1 VTSNKHRQIETD
13 VVVIGSGGAGGEA
26 AIHARKGG
34 ARVLI
39 VDRGT
44 FGRSGGTITAGH
56 TCTAAVGDDDSP
68 ELHFRDTV
76 IGGYSMADQRL
87 VEIYANEAPPTLYE
101 LDEWGRGQTFRKDEN
116 GEFNLVW
123 PPGGHSRKRSVHY
136 GFMTGPRIMWAL
148 RREIQRLDIPWM
160 ENILVTSIL
169 THEGRVSGIAAL
181 DWKAGAFITVK
192 AKAVVLAAGGYAMLW
207 PFRYST
213 NTVETAGDVHGMA
226 YEAGAE
232 MVDMEFIQFVPT
244 QADPR
249 ITHINP
255 TLTNFPGWRPKL
267 REHGKFTNSKGEDF
281 LAAYDDVRAW
291 NTTRDIRSYAIYNEV
306 RQGRGTTHGGC
317 YMDLTTV
324 PPDVMKHEFT
334 QFQGGKSVPRS
345 YMVRCER
352 VGFDISKEPMEVA
365 PKAHFTGG
373 GVRTDTRMMSTV
385 QGLFAA
391 GEIQGG
397 VHGANRLGGNALT
410 HVVALGRIAGQEAA
424 LYAGRSE
431 GTAVSDKISFAEQS
445 KIFGWINQDGKGE
458 SPIRLR
464 IEMQEKMWDQ
474 VGIIRNEENLKSAI
488 SWFKEAKAD
497 KLPRLRLSAKP
508 KTFNLEWAT
517 AVTLPRQ
524 LDTCLLVAQAALERR
539 ESRGNHHRDD
549 CMAMDNDNWLKNIYL
564 HKDSNGAMATHT
576 EPVHVTTIDPR
587 EVIDERPHIND

>member
-1 VTSNKHRQIETD
+1 
-13 VVVIGSGGAGGEA
+13 
-26 AIHARKGG
+26 
-34 ARVLI
+34 
-39 VDRGT
+39 
-44 FGRSGGTITAGH
+44 
-56 TCTAAVGDDDSP
+56 
-68 ELHFRDTV
+68 
-76 IGGYSMADQRL
+76 
-87 VEIYANEAPPTLYE
+87 
-101 LDEWGRGQTFRKDEN
+101 
-116 GEFNLVW
+116 
-123 PPGGHSRKRSVHY
+123 
-136 GFMTGPRIMWAL
+136 
-148 RREIQRLDIPWM
+148 
-160 ENILVTSIL
+160 
-169 THEGRVSGIAAL
+169 
-181 DWKAGAFITVK
+181 
-192 AKAVVLAAGGYAMLW
+192 
-207 PFRYST
+207 
-213 NTVETAGDVHGMA
+213 
-226 YEAGAE
+226 
-232 MVDMEFIQFVPT
+232 
-244 QADPR
+244 
-249 ITHINP
+249 
-255 TLTNFPGWRPKL
+255 
-267 REHGKFTNSKGEDF
+267 
-281 LAAYDDVRAW
+281 
-291 NTTRDIRSYAIYNEV
+291 
-306 RQGRGTTHGGC
+306 
-317 YMDLTTV
+317 
-324 PPDVMKHEFT
+324 
-334 QFQGGKSVPRS
+334 
-345 YMVRCER
+345 
-352 VGFDISKEPMEVA
+352 
-365 PKAHFTGG
+365 
-373 GVRTDTRMMSTV
+373 MSTV